1 MIEDLPSLAL
11 MRRYLRSQG
20 WTHEALKPVARVG
33 VAPVRE
39 LDIYIRN
46 DLDFGEL
53 ELVLPKHS
61 GIVGTPERVEQALR
75 TLSGLME
82 KPIPEV
88 AEEVRGVGFDKIEAA
103 LPNPSETWDTIPLRV
118 ADTFL
123 RQTRALLV
131 FTAVAEYEARSAD
144 APGPAADQYG
154 DACRFGHTFHGSFG
168 FRILS
173 PVGPHEELELD
184 VIDGPPPPERQIVR
198 RLRDGFHAVTAAVDA
213 ANPAAL
219 VNSAHRGF
227 GADSCFA
234 LARLLERAEA
244 QTVKFDFNFSPEW
257 LLPAGEAKHDVFE
270 IPTSAVQLVR
280 EAGREL
286 RVKPPEASIEI
297 RGRVVRMKSEFD
309 PADLFHP
316 EGREI
321 GVRWSSDDFGD
332 VNVRIQLTPQDYDAA
347 LEAHR
352 RGRDVVV
359 KGVVESWGRSYQINK
374 VEAFRTA

>member
-1 MIEDLPSLAL
+1 MIEDLPNLQL
-11 MRRYLRSQG
+11 MRRYLRAQG
-20 WTHEALKPVARVG
+20 WTHQALKPIARTG
-33 VAPVRE
+33 GAPIRE
-39 LDIYIRN
+39 LDLYIRN
-46 DLDFGEL
+46 DPDFGEL

-61 GIVGTPERVEQALR
+61 GIVGTSERVEQALR
-75 TLSGLME
+75 TLSGLLE
-82 KPIPEV
+82 KPILEV
-88 AEEVRGVGFDKIEAA
+88 AEEVRGVGFDKIDAA

-131 FTAVAEYEARSAD
+131 FTAVSEYEARSAD

-154 DACRFGHTFHGSFG
+154 DLCRFGHTFHGSFG

-173 PVGPHEELELD
+173 PVGPHDEIELD
-184 VIDGPPPPERQIVR
+184 VVDGPPPPERQIVR
-198 RLRDGFHAVTAAVDA
+198 RLRDGFRAVTTAVNAAD
-213 ANPAAL
+213 PIAL
-219 VNSAHRGF
+219 VNRAPQGF

-244 QTVKFDFNFSPEW
+244 ETVKFDFTFSPEW
-257 LLPAGEAKHDVFE
+257 RLPEGEAKHGTFE
-270 IPTSAVQLVR
+270 IPTSAVHLVR

-286 RVKPPEASIEI
+286 RVKPPESSIEI
-297 RGRVVRMKSEFD
+297 RGRVVRTKSDFD
-309 PADLFHP
+309 PGDLFHP

-321 GVRWSSDDFGD
+321 GVRWSSDELGD
-332 VNVRIQLTPQDYDAA
+332 IIVRVQLTPQAYDDA

-359 KGVVESWGRSYQINK
+359 KGVVEPRGKSYQIAK